1 MELYLNLFLTALIPA
16 ALSLILYYFQKKT
29 PFGKWNYRAQQ
40 LLIGLLFGGAAICG
54 TEFGVDV
61 GGATANARDA
71 APLCAGLLFGAPAG
85 ILAGVIGGVER
96 WFAVAWGAGEYSRVA
111 CSVSTVLAGFY
122 AAALRKYMF
131 DNKRPGIGL
140 SAAIATVMEVVHLSL
155 IFVTHLS
162 DVSRGYAVVRSCA
175 VPMILMNALSV
186 LLATGGI
193 FLMSN
198 GIHRNTR
205 RTRSIAQ
212 KVQTWMLVSVVAAYA
227 ITTGFTYILQTNM
240 AYVNSDN
247 LLKLNIADVKREL
260 TERSNNEMLS
270 ITRKVSAEIG
280 TGKYDLADLQR
291 EYRITEINIIDENG
305 IITESTE
312 PAFVGFD
319 MASGEQASAFLVLL
333 NNKRELVQEFGN
345 ISFDEEDASLA
356 RKYAGRI
363 LANGGFVQV
372 GYDAALFQQ
381 RFAAQ
386 TTDLT
391 KNRHVGETG
400 YLMIADSTG
409 RIVSETEEH
418 AALDLASAGIDI
430 GQLQPLELGRRT
442 IHGVDVY
449 YCYDIAERYVIAAVL
464 PASEALATRD
474 AMTYINSFM
483 EVMIFATLFALIYI
497 VIKNLVVRNIR
508 SINGNLKKII
518 GGDLSVVVDV
528 RSSSEFSSLSD
539 DINSTVTT
547 LKHYIDEAAARF
559 NKELEFAKNIQLS
572 ALPSKFPAFPDVK
585 EIDLYATMDTAKEV
599 GGDFYDFYS
608 LPGGRIAFLIADVS
622 GKGIPAAMFMMRA
635 KTLIKNLAE
644 EGLPVNEIFN
654 RANDELCEGNDAG
667 MFVTAWLGVLD
678 TRTGFVAYANAGH
691 NPPLVYRKGNGF
703 EYLRGRAGLVLA
715 GLPEMRYAA
724 QEFTLAPG
732 DRIFLY
738 TDGVT
743 EATSVAKELYGEARL
758 KQFLDAH
765 ATLSVQEMLTAVK
778 RDTDEFVGEAE
789 QFDDMT
795 MLMLD
800 YYGATSGMTEKTFP
814 AQIAKIGEV
823 LAFIECE
830 LEKADCPPKTMT
842 QIDVAVEELFVN
854 IANYAYGEAGGDATI
869 AIGVQDGIATI
880 RLTDS
885 GKPFDPLKKADPD
898 VTLSAEEREIGGLGI
913 YMVKKTMD
921 GVVYAYENGKNV
933 LTLTKQL

>member
-1 MELYLNLFLTALIPA
+1 MEIYLRLFLTALVPA
-16 ALSLILYYFQKKT
+16 AFSLILYYLQKKT
-29 PFGKWNYRAQQ
+29 PFGKWDYRAQQ
-40 LLIGLLFGGAAICG
+40 LLIGVVFGLAAIFG
-54 TEFGVDV
+54 TEFGVDI

-71 APLCAGLLFGAPAG
+71 APLCAGLIFGAPAG
-85 ILAGVIGGVER
+85 IIAGVIGGVER
-96 WFAVAWGAGEYSRVA
+96 WVAVAWGAGEYSRVA
-111 CSVSTVLAGFY
+111 CSVSTVLAGLY
-122 AAALRKYMF
+122 AAVLRKNMF
-131 DNKRPGIGL
+131 DDKRPTPGL
-140 SAAIATVMEVVHLSL
+140 GAAIATVMEVVHLSL

-162 DVSRGYAVVRSCA
+162 DVSRGYEVVRICA
-175 VPMILMNALSV
+175 IPMILMNALSV
-186 LLATGGI
+186 TLAISGI
-193 FLMSN
+193 SLMSN
-198 GIHRNTR
+198 GLHRHIR
-205 RTRSIAQ
+205 RARSITQ
-212 KVQTWMLVSVVAAYA
+212 KVQTWMLVSVVAAYL

-240 AYVNSDN
+240 AYVNSKD
-247 LLKLNIADVKREL
+247 LLMLNIADVKTEL

-270 ITRKVSAEIG
+270 VTRKVAAEIE
-280 TGKYDLADLQR
+280 TGKYDILDLQR
-291 EYRITEINIIDENG
+291 EYRVTEINIINENG

-312 PAFVGFD
+312 AAFVGFD
-319 MASGEQASAFLVLL
+319 MASGEQARAFLVLL
-333 NNKRELVQEFGN
+333 DGKRELVQEFGN

-363 LANGGFVQV
+363 LADGGFVQV
-372 GYDAALFQQ
+372 GYDATLFQQ

-400 YLMIADSTG
+400 YLMIADTTG

-418 AALDLASAGIDI
+418 AALSLASAGID
-430 GQLQPLELGRRT
+430 LANHKPLELIRTT
-442 IHGVDVY
+442 IHGEDVY
-449 YCYDIAERYVIAAVL
+449 FTYDIAERYVIVAVL
-464 PASEALATRD
+464 PAAEALAARD

-483 EVMIFATLFALIYI
+483 EVIIFATLFALIYF

-508 SINGNLKKII
+508 SINKNLKKII

-559 NKELEFAKNIQLS
+559 NKELEFAKNIQFS

-599 GGDFYDFYS
+599 GGDFYDFYT

-654 RANDELCEGNDAG
+654 RANDQLCEGNDAG

-691 NPPLVYRKGNGF
+691 NPPLVYRKGSGF

-743 EATSVAKELYGEARL
+743 EATSTAKELYGEARL
-758 KQFLDAH
+758 QKFLSENSA
-765 ATLSVQEMLTAVK
+765 LSAKEMLEAVK

-800 YYGATSGMTEKTFP
+800 YYGAASSMAEKTFP
-814 AQIAKIGEV
+814 ARVDAIGTV
-823 LAFIECE
+823 LAFIEGE

-854 IANYAYGEAGGDATI
+854 IANYAYGEESGDATI
-869 AIGVQDGIATI
+869 AIGVQDGVATI

-885 GKPFDPLKKADPD
+885 GIPFDPLKKEDPD
-898 VTLSAEEREIGGLGI
+898 VTLSAEKREIGGLGI

-921 GVVYAYENGKNV
+921 SVAYAYESGKNI
-933 LTLTKQL
+933 LTITKKL